1 MGDWLRQVP
10 SALWLWLN
18 DSWNLGLSTLRELV
32 LLRVVSYEPA
42 WVSGLRYIFERL
54 SIQIAPVEPLREV
67 RACLGISYS
76 WLLVADHVVVD
87 LILVFG
93 KVTGDLVRKVIL
105 LLLCHYKVA
114 LKFIQFAIWLCAL
127 SCSLSRFIWHLFF
140 ASLRFSCSLLNES
153 IRIPVL
159 LRDVGKGVSL
169 ILL

>member
-18 DSWNLGLSTLRELV
+18 DSWNLGLSTLRDLV
-32 LLRVVSYEPA
+32 MLRVVSLESA
-42 WVSGLRYIFERL
+42 WLSGYVLKRL

-76 WLLVADHVVVD
+76 WLFVAYHIVVD

-93 KVTGDLVRKVIL
+93 EVTGNLVSKVIL
-105 LLLCHYKVA
+105 LFLCHYKVA
-114 LKFIQFAIWLCAL
+114 LKFIQFAIWLRAL
-127 SCSLSRFIWHLFF
+127 RCSLSRFIWHLFF
-140 ASLRFSCSLLNES
+140 ASLRFSCSLFNES
-153 IRIPVL
+153 IRIPIL

-169 ILL
+169 IVI